1 MTTTPKTW
9 QAGTLVYD
17 RAGLIKL
24 FFWLLF
30 GDFAWMLSI
39 TAGPMMVPLYLK
51 SISCTTNQMAWLMS
65 MGSLIAMVIG
75 PLSGVWSDRFR
86 SRWGRRRPFLL
97 IATPL
102 GAIGMLYPFL
112 QSQWALNLITVLGSL
127 VGAFGVIL
135 FYLYNDIIPG
145 ELMGRFVGA
154 LRLVG
159 FLGSLTFQYFMFPY
173 FDSYPRTVWL
183 LASGASLVGSMV
195 MLLMVREGDYPPPA
209 PRRPFL
215 DGVTLF
221 VKDGL
226 STPFM
231 WFLWLTLGM
240 TALGG
245 PAANFF
251 ILFFSKNLGMSTTE
265 IGHMA
270 ACGTVL
276 AMVIAYPSGWLI
288 DKLGVR
294 RVWATSGLL
303 VSLAQLALFLFARDK
318 TSCFILYMTYNGV
331 NMVMAACLLPM
342 IFSYLPKEKFG
353 QLASCQGLVSQALGF
368 AGTMTVGGLMT
379 WTDSY
384 RTAFLYG
391 SIIYLFSPMFLL
403 AMRYAR
409 NPFAGQNTSM
419 RV

>member
-1 MTTTPKTW
+1 MATTTKTW

-17 RAGLIKL
+17 RAGLAKL

-39 TAGPMMVPLYLK
+39 TAGPMMTPLYLK
-51 SISCTTNQMAWLMS
+51 SINYSPTQMAWLMS
-65 MGSLIAMVIG
+65 FGSLIGMVIG
-75 PLSGVWSDRFR
+75 PLSGVWSDRTR

-97 IATPL
+97 VTTPL
-102 GAIGMLYPFL
+102 GALGMLYPFL
-112 QSQWALNLITVLGSL
+112 TAPWALNLVVALCSVFGS
-127 VGAFGVIL
+127 FTVIL

-159 FLGSLTFQYFMFPY
+159 FLGALAFQYFMFPH
-173 FDSYPRTVWL
+173 FDQHPQAVWVL
-183 LASGASLVGSMV
+183 VSCASLAGTMV

-251 ILFFSKNLGMSTTE
+251 ILFFSKNLGMTTTD
-265 IGHMA
+265 IGRMT

-294 RVWATSGLL
+294 RVWAASGLL
-303 VSLAQLALFLFARDK
+303 VSLAQLALYLFARDK
-318 TSCFILYMTYNGV
+318 TSCFILYMAYNGI

-391 SIIYLFSPMFLL
+391 
-403 AMRYAR
+403 
-409 NPFAGQNTSM
+409 
-419 RV
+419 